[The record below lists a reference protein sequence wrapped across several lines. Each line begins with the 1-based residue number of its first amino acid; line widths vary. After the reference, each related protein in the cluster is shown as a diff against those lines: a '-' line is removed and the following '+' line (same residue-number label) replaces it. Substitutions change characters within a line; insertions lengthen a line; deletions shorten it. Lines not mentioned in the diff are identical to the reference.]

1 MRYRHETRSDPADQH
16 GAFGSLLT
24 VAAGVAA
31 GMAVSQVLAIVD
43 AQTRS
48 GGRVRTYNPGEDVPD
63 HSDPQAYQDVVVAVQ
78 QTTIGA
84 PVDDPLGDEDTRRQ
98 IPGIP
103 ERE

>member
-1 MRYRHETRSDPADQH
+1 MRSRYETRPDDQH

-24 VAAGVAA
+24 VAAGLAA
-31 GMAVSQVLAIVD
+31 GMAVSQMLAIVD
-43 AQTRS
+43 AQMRS
-48 GGRVRTYNPGEDVPD
+48 GSRVRTYNAEEDVPD
-63 HSDPQAYQDVVVAVQ
+63 PYSDPQAYQDVVVAVQ

-84 PVDDPLGDEDTRRQ
+84 PVDDPLGDDDTRRQ